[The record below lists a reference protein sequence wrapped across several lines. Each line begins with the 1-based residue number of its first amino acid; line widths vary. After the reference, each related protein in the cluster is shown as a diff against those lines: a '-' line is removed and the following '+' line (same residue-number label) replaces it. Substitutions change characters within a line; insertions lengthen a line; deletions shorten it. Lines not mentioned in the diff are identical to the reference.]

1 MMGFSFYNKIKKN
14 RFQYMV
20 INNTTTTISFYP
32 FVDFEST
39 ATALVEVWHK
49 QTKTMVS
56 TTATITKN
64 GSKITATMPNMSTLP
79 ATNLDTILIR
89 IFSENVLLW
98 EYLATWSTAN
108 TDINNQFKS
117 WSTTA
122 ATTPQW
128 IKL

>member
-1 MMGFSFYNKIKKN
+1 MGFSFYNKIKKN

-32 FVDFEST
+32 FVDFQST